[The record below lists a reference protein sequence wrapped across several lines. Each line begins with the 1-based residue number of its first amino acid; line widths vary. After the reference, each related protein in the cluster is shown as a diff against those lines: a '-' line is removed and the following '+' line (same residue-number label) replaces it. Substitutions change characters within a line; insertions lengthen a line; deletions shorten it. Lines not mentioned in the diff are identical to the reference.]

1 MFHALQAPPTK
12 CKTTERHDFC
22 QADFQYYYLY
32 PVSDTF
38 TLLAA
43 VIGLIATDIQDF
55 GGHLLHAVLTF
66 ISILLNTAQIF
77 SNFEGNSVARVY
89 EYIAQTF
96 EHQAGGLLYTLVS
109 CIFWY
114 CIVLYQAIY
123 NCKNE
128 HNNQKR
134 RQRINYQCIS
144 KQQSFTLKP
153 IDVQPKVSICRI
165 KLKISNFSR
174 KSRRK
179 NDQRRSPRNSH
190 PQRRL

>member
-12 CKTTERHDFC
+12 CKVTDRHDFC

-66 ISILLNTAQIF
+66 ISIVLNTAQIF

-89 EYIAQTF
+89 EYITQIF

-109 CIFWY
+109 CILWY
-114 CIVLYQAIY
+114 CIILYQAIY

-128 HNNQKR
+128 HINQKR
-134 RQRINYQCIS
+134 RQRINYQSIS
-144 KQQSFTLKP
+144 KQQSFTLRP
-153 IDVQPKVSICRI
+153 IDVQPKVSVF
-165 KLKISNFSR
+165 LKI
-174 KSRRK
+174 
-179 NDQRRSPRNSH
+179 
-190 PQRRL
+190 LLL